1 MIKSKPEYDK
11 QVFEGKMPWP
21 ERASR
26 IRQQF
31 PSTVSLDW
39 AEVFKQDPTILGRIV
54 NDILRLDFAE
64 KGRPGKRTAA
74 PYEKTRE
81 HLSRYL
87 DEAYTMLPFNEILTI
102 LKGSRSV
109 RHMATKCSIHYSR
122 LFNLLKANSEPTV
135 DEMKLVADA
144 FGKHPSFFLEYRVAY
159 ITGIMANRLLS
170 APEASVVQY
179 KKIAGW
185 NESKR

>member
-1 MIKSKPEYDK
+1 MNKPKPEYDK
-11 QVFEGKMPWP
+11 EVFEGKMPWS
-21 ERASR
+21 ERASK

-81 HLSRYL
+81 HLSRYM
-87 DEAYTMLPFNEILTI
+87 DEAHTMLPFHEILTI
-102 LKGSRSV
+102 LKGDRSV
-109 RHMATKCSIHYSR
+109 RHMATKCNMHYSR
-122 LFNLLKANSEPTV
+122 LFTLLKANGDPTV
-135 DEMKLVADA
+135 DEMRLVAKA
-144 FGKHPSFFLEYRVAY
+144 FGKHPSFFVEYRVAY
-159 ITGIMANRLLS
+159 VTGMIAERLTN

-185 NESKR
+185 HEGRQ